1 MVWFIRVSSFSI
13 LLSVLLIFSA
23 CKKDDSSPAQPTQE
37 MLIGRWEFVESS
49 GGFAGK
55 TYPADPTQKREI
67 FFTAAG
73 QAIGFLNGQTTGTA
87 SYVLFQADAI
97 TGTNKTFLPCSGIPG
112 FAANGPIDTSTTDF
126 WLSDNH
132 YDGFSSHYVRR

>member
-1 MVWFIRVSSFSI
+1 MQTT
-13 LLSVLLIFSA
+13 
-23 CKKDDSSPAQPTQE
+23 PE

-67 FFTAAG
+67 FFTASG
-73 QAIGFLNGQTTGTA
+73 QAIGFLNGQATGSA
-87 SYVLFQADAI
+87 SYAMFQADAI
-97 TGTNKTFLPCSGIPG
+97 TGLNKTFLTCSGIPG
-112 FAANGPIDTSTTDF
+112 FAANGPIDVSTTDF

-132 YDGFSSHYVRR
+132 YDGFISHYVRR